1 MRRVWLV
8 VRAAFA
14 GSLLCSAALAQP
26 GRATPA
32 NASGSS
38 DTGEPAPT
46 TRPWDELFEDEASPT
61 PSSDASPAQQRIS
74 EERITVAAYDSTQA
88 AEPTELFPIAVEPA
102 APTRRLWD
110 IVKVL
115 PILFYT
121 PETSL
126 GFGAGT
132 LFQFRMPGAKG
143 ERRPSN
149 ISLGGVYTLEKQ
161 TLGQFTPELRFGDD
175 DYVLKLDVLGAK
187 YPNRFYGIGN
197 DPVDGMYDKY
207 TDCYL
212 RAELDFRARP
222 FSRQSFFGSLYLGG
236 HYSSA
241 WSNIH
246 DVRPADQDHPS
257 MFAQISDPGEQQV
270 FSSGFGPTVAWDS
283 RDGINWPRA
292 GSLVEVRATAYEP
305 WMGSDVSYRR
315 LLIDA
320 RRYQPLWLDHIL
332 AMRFVSQTVWGDVPF
347 QRLPQLGGSSM
358 FRGWFTGQ
366 LRGKTLIAAELEY
379 RAPITKRF
387 AAVAFGSIGR
397 VAENRRSMSLD
408 DLRVAGGGGLRVS
421 VDRRDRVNIRL
432 DLAYGDSFYPY
443 LQFREAF

>member
-1 MRRVWLV
+1 M
-8 VRAAFA
+8 
-14 GSLLCSAALAQP
+14 P
-26 GRATPA
+26 EP
-32 NASGSS
+32 NA
-38 DTGEPAPT
+38 PP
-46 TRPWDELFEDEASPT
+46 PK
-61 PSSDASPAQQRIS
+61 
-74 EERITVAAYDSTQA
+74 
-88 AEPTELFPIAVEPA
+88 
-102 APTRRLWD
+102 RLWD
-110 IVKVL
+110 IVKIL

-121 PETSL
+121 PETSA

-149 ISLGGVYTLEKQ
+149 ISLGGVYTLNQ
-161 TLGQFTPELRFGDD
+161 QVMGQFTPELRFGDD

-197 DPVDGMYDKY
+197 DPQDDLYDKY

-212 RAELDFRARP
+212 RGELDFRARP
-222 FSRQSFFGSLYLGG
+222 FSRESFFGSLYLGG

-241 WSNIH
+241 WSDIQK
-246 DVRPADQDHPS
+246 VRPGEKDDPS
-257 MFAQISDPGEQQV
+257 VFGMMDDRGEKPVFA
-270 FSSGFGPTVAWDS
+270 SGFGPTIAWDS
-283 RDGINWPRA
+283 RDGINWPRS
-292 GSLVEVRATAYEP
+292 GSLIELRATAYEP
-305 WMGSDVSYRR
+305 FMGSDVSYRR

-347 QRLPQLGGSSM
+347 QRLPQLGGAGL

-366 LRGKTLIAAELEY
+366 LRGKMLIAAELEY
-379 RAPITKRF
+379 RAPIGKRF
-387 AAVAFGSIGR
+387 AAVAFGSVGR
-397 VAENRRSMSLD
+397 VSDERRSMSLK

>member
-1 MRRVWLV
+1 
-8 VRAAFA
+8 AAGA
-14 GSLLCSAALAQP
+14 PHVG
-26 GRATPA
+26 TH
-32 NASGSS
+32 
-38 DTGEPAPT
+38 EPAD
-46 TRPWDELFEDEASPT
+46 DEQPPT
-61 PSSDASPAQQRIS
+61 PDTSSPPLPAQQRIS
-74 EERITVAAYDSTQA
+74 EERTAVAAYDSTQA
-88 AEPTELFPIAVEPA
+88 AEPSELLPVAPA
-102 APTRRLWD
+102 PDAPTKRLWD

-115 PILFYT
+115 PILFYS
-121 PETSL
+121 PETSA

-132 LFQFRMPGAKG
+132 LFQFRMPGAVG
-143 ERRPSN
+143 ERRPSA
-149 ISLGGVYTLEKQ
+149 ISLGGVYTLHKQ
-161 TLGQFTPELRFGDD
+161 VMGQFTPELRFGDD

-197 DPVDGMYDKY
+197 DPRDDLYDKY

-212 RAELDFRARP
+212 RGELDFRVRP
-222 FSRQSFFGSLYLGG
+222 FSRESFFGSLYLGG

-246 DVRPADQDHPS
+246 DVRPGERGDPS
-257 MFAQISDPGEQQV
+257 MFAQINDPGERPV
-270 FSSGFGPTVAWDS
+270 FSSGFGPTLAWDS
-283 RDGINWPRA
+283 RDGINWPRG
-292 GSLVEVRATAYEP
+292 GSFIELRATAYEP

-315 LLIDA
+315 LLLDA

-347 QRLPQLGGSSM
+347 QRLPQLGGAGL
-358 FRGWFTGQ
+358 FRGWFSGQ
-366 LRGKTLIAAELEY
+366 LRGKLLIAVEAEY
-379 RAPITKRF
+379 RVPIGPRF
-387 AAVAFGSIGR
+387 AAVLFGSAGR
-397 VAENRRSMSLD
+397 VAEERRSMSLK